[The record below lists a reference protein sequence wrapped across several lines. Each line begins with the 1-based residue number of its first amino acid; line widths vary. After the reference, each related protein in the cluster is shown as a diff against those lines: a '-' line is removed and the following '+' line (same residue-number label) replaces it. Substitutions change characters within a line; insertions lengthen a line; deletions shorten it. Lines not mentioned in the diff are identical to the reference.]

1 MEPLKLTQQL
11 SLPILWRCYR
21 YLRPYRD
28 VVGGAYLFVLA
39 ITALDVAIPQFIR
52 LIVDRG
58 IAARDT
64 TLLGRMVLVLLAL
77 TMLKGLFT
85 FLQGKWVEV
94 ASQRVAYSLRN
105 ELQNRLTELPF
116 SYHDRTEAGQ
126 LLSRALQDVEYVRFL
141 TGRALLRIVEAI
153 LLFAATG
160 AVLLWMNPR
169 LALLALLTL
178 PLIIWVGARFGMRY
192 RPLSQAIQEQLGVLT
207 TRLEQNLRG
216 ARVVKAFAREE
227 AEIERF
233 EAQNRRWFELSARAA
248 RLEAFNMPLIDMLAN
263 LSLVAVVW
271 YGGLL
276 VMGEQVTL
284 GELVAFTTYLGQLAN
299 PVRRLGI
306 IIPALAMAST
316 AAARIFAILDVE
328 SEVQDAA
335 GARPL
340 VVKEG
345 VVRFEDVAFAYDDGH
360 PVLQGIEFTAA
371 PGAVVA
377 LVGATGAGKSTIIN
391 LLLRF
396 YDPTAGRVLVD
407 GQDIRNVTLR
417 SLRRQIGVVLQ
428 ETTLFAG
435 TVRDNL
441 AYGRPAAG
449 EAAIVAAAQAAQ
461 AHDFIMTQLP
471 HGYDTVV
478 GEQGTTLS
486 GGQKQR
492 LAIARALLTDPRI
505 LVLDDAT
512 ASVDTETERLIQQA
526 LVRLMAGRTTF
537 TIAHRL
543 STVQR
548 ADVILLLHRGRIVA
562 RGRHEE
568 LMRRSSRYRD
578 ICAHQLRPQ
587 AAAASLTAKE
597 SER

>member
-1 MEPLKLTQQL
+1 MIEPLKLTEQL
-11 SLPILWRCYR
+11 SLPVLWRCYR
-21 YLRPYRD
+21 YLRAYRGA
-28 VVGGAYLFVLA
+28 VGGAYLLVLF

-52 LIVDRG
+52 WIVDRG
-58 IAARDT
+58 IAGRDT
-64 TLLGRMVLVLLAL
+64 ALLGRTVLILLAL
-77 TMLKGLFT
+77 TLLKGVFT
-85 FLQGKWVEV
+85 FLQGKWVEL
-94 ASQRVAYSLRN
+94 ASQSVAYNLRN
-105 ELQNRLTELPF
+105 ELQSRLTELPF
-116 SYHDRTEAGQ
+116 SYHDRAEAGQ

-153 LLFAATG
+153 VLFSATS
-160 AVLLWMNPR
+160 AVLLWMNAR

-178 PLIIWVGARFGMRY
+178 PLIIWAGIRFGARY
-192 RPLSQAIQEQLGVLT
+192 RPLSHAIQEQLGVLT

-216 ARVVKAFAREE
+216 ARVVKAFARED

-233 EAQNRRWFELSARAA
+233 EEQNSRWFGLSARAA
-248 RLEAFNMPLIDMLAN
+248 RLEAFNLPLIDMLAN

-276 VMGEQVTL
+276 VMREQVTL
-284 GELVAFTTYLGQLAN
+284 GELIAFTTYLGQLAN

-306 IIPALAMAST
+306 VIPALAMAST
-316 AAARIFAILDVE
+316 AAARVFAILDVE
-328 SEVQDAA
+328 PEVQDAP

-340 VVKEG
+340 AVTKG
-345 VVRFEDVAFAYDDGH
+345 AVRFEDVSFAYDDGY
-360 PVLQGIEFTAA
+360 PVLQAIDFTAE

-407 GQDIRNVTLR
+407 GQDIRAVTLR

-435 TVRDNL
+435 TVRENV
-441 AYGRPAAG
+441 AYGRTGAA
-449 EAAIVAAAQAAQ
+449 EADIVAAAQAAQ
-461 AHDFIMTQLP
+461 AHDFIMGQLP

-492 LAIARALLTDPRI
+492 LAIARALLTDPLI

-526 LVRLMAGRTTF
+526 LQRLMAGRTSF

-543 STVQR
+543 STVRQ
-548 ADVILLLHRGRIVA
+548 ADLILLLHRGRIVA
-562 RGRHEE
+562 RGRHDE
-568 LMRRSSRYRD
+568 LLRRSPRYRD
-578 ICAHQLRPQ
+578 ICAHQLRP
-587 AAAASLTAKE
+587 ATEA
-597 SER
+597 ERGL